1 MDNRLITRGFSPSD
15 SIQEYAEKKISKLDK
30 TLPEGDHVKVDM
42 RLQKERENFTAEV
55 TVLIRGGT
63 LRVQEKTADVYASI
77 DKAIDAMESKLKKYK
92 EKKQLRHKAGVIGIG
107 EEYAKMTPPLVEK
120 QEEKEKEF
128 EVVRTKRFFL
138 KPMGVEEAI
147 MQMYM
152 LDHDFFVFKNDATD
166 EINLVYKRKNGR
178 IGLIEF
184 EG

>member
-15 SIQEYAEKKISKLDK
+15 SIQEYVEKKISKLDK

-42 RLQKERENFTAEV
+42 RLQKEREVFSAEI

-77 DKAIDAMESKLKKYK
+77 DKAVEAMESKLKKYK

-107 EEYAKMTPPLVEK
+107 EEYAKLTPTVFEK
-120 QEEKEKEF
+120 NEKEKEF
-128 EVVRTKRFFL
+128 EIVRTKRFFL
-138 KPMGVEEAI
+138 KPMSVEEAI
-147 MQMYM
+147 LQMDM
-152 LDHDFFVFKNDATD
+152 LDHDFFVFKNEETD
-166 EINLVYKRKNGR
+166 ETNLVYKRKNGR